1 MKKNVLLFLL
11 FLLFSSCESQ
21 MGTAVSS
28 ALTNIVTGNGFADSS
43 GNVIYNQMKQDAND
57 QKEFLPTEINCHST
71 NANNSLSP
79 KIKLKNMS
87 DIKDQLC
94 TCKSWGT
101 CDNLSCS
108 CESLC
113 PNNFDI
119 LNRTGNALNDDA
131 ENSLTI
137 TNNDAEFYRQYSDY
151 SGFCWGHAIVTQRF
165 NRLAKFEPDLPL
177 PFASEEYDSARING
191 YKNIIEKIN
200 NNEPV
205 DIPGFKNLYEFSS
218 DPEVKAL
225 LRESVKDNWAANAMS
240 TQGLSMISS
249 GTPQGGDYYNNLFN
263 DLEFRLKHNQT
274 PLIIFNDK
282 NQSTFS
288 HAVLVSG
295 QGTDSNGQRYLCI
308 RDNNYVP
315 DSNTF
320 CKSKMILSENGTI
333 SYDRWPRREIGQVKL
348 SYNENSN
355 TVEQVKNL
363 HAKCLGD
370 KNCGAEQ

>member
-1 MKKNVLLFLL
+1 MKKNILLLF
-11 FLLFSSCESQ
+11 FLLLSSCESQ
-21 MGTAVSS
+21 KGTALSS
-28 ALTNIVTGNGFADSS
+28 AFTNIITGKGFSDTS
-43 GNVIYNQMKQDAND
+43 GDVIYNQI
-57 QKEFLPTEINCHST
+57 KEEQNKSSQSSLNEVICKTT
-71 NANNSLSP
+71 NVNQSLYP
-79 KIKLKNMS
+79 KLKLKLKNMS

-94 TCKSWGT
+94 SCQAWGT

-108 CESLC
+108 CDSLC
-113 PNNFDI
+113 PNNFEI
-119 LNRTGNALNDDA
+119 LNRTGNALNDDT
-131 ENSLTI
+131 ENSLSI
-137 TNNDAEFYRQYSDY
+137 TNNDIEFYHEYTDY

-165 NRLAKFEPDLPL
+165 NRLAKFEPNLPL
-177 PFASEEYDSARING
+177 PFASEEYDSDRINE
-191 YKNIIEKIN
+191 YRKIIEKIN

-240 TQGLSMISS
+240 AQGLSIVAS
-249 GTPQGGDYYNNLFN
+249 GTPQGGDYYTNLFN

-282 NQSTFS
+282 NQSTYA

-295 QGTDSNGQRYLCI
+295 QGTDSDGNRFLCI
-308 RDNNYVP
+308 RDNNYMP

-320 CKSKMILSENGTI
+320 CKSKMILSVNGIIT
-333 SYDRWPRREIGQVKL
+333 YDRWSRREIGQVKL

-363 HAKCLGD
+363 RTKCLGD
-370 KNCGAEQ
+370 KNCEVE